1 LAAQQFLKKESRQWG
16 QQESA
21 KEVKLRDMHVYESVT
36 RTLTHTSVAS
46 PCAYTRERKKEST
59 LLASLYSCAR
69 KKASY
74 SLFAA
79 SSIHRK
85 KKKKKTK
92 NTVMPTIP
100 NNMTDALCRVLE
112 REREREREWGCLV
125 RVGWMMMLSRQRCRR
140 QLPHHAPLLFFYYL
154 LAWTPFVYLF
164 NHQQIVKQNKTLL

>member
-1 LAAQQFLKKESRQWG
+1 MGPARKGEGGKAARHACVWVSHSHTHPQLCSFS
-16 QQESA
+16 
-21 KEVKLRDMHVYESVT
+21 LR
-36 RTLTHTSVAS
+36 LQ
-46 PCAYTRERKKEST
+46 TRERKKEST

-74 SLFAA
+74 SLFAT

-112 REREREREWGCLV
+112 RERERERERVWGCLV
-125 RVGWMMMLSRQRCRR
+125 RFGWMMMLSRQRCRR
-140 QLPHHAPLLFFYYL
+140 QLPHHAPLRFFYYL
-154 LAWTPFVYLF
+154 LAWTPFGYLF